1 MSTRA
6 VVILTTAGSDDE
18 AGRLAD
24 ALVGERLAACVNVVA
39 PITSVYRW
47 QGKIE
52 RGREVLLVVKTRAAL
67 VKRVTARIQALHS
80 YDVPEVVVLPI
91 AGGSA
96 AYLKWLV
103 GETTVEEGAA
113 PKKRRVGSRRPASR
127 RR

>member
-1 MSTRA
+1 VSARA
-6 VVILTTAGSDDE
+6 VVVLTTAGSDEE
-18 AGRLAD
+18 AARLAD

-67 VKRVTARIQALHS
+67 VKRLTARIQALHS

-96 AYLKWLV
+96 AYLKWLA
-103 GETTVEEGAA
+103 GEATGEGAA
-113 PKKRRVGSRRPASR
+113 TKKRR
-127 RR
+127 